1 MKLAFIEVSGFRGFR
16 DSLRI
21 ELGTGFTVVSGRN
34 GVGKSTLCDAV
45 EFALTGSISKYRVNK
60 TAMESMDEY
69 LWYRGDPRP
78 DKRHVRVGFSTHDG
92 DIFSVTRTPDGC
104 DPSTNEMEAVLCSAG
119 RPVDALHQLCKTSII
134 RDELIATLS
143 VDLTETERFEFVRAA
158 LGAAEGV
165 GLSSRAKAIIDRLK
179 ANQERHEQTYEA
191 SRSQLSDSISR
202 LSTMQHEA
210 TRSTNVDMAR
220 RSVISALEDAPS
232 DTLALLEAGRAEVVA
247 RRSSISHM
255 ELALRD
261 AKELEVERRAL
272 GADSIESEKLEAEER
287 VLAAAVV
294 KADAERLVAEA
305 AEFLGQKEEADAVAT
320 SLSLL
325 IEHGER
331 LGLHDAHCPLC
342 AAERTQTEFD
352 GGLRSARE
360 RIQSLFST
368 ITAARQALAEA
379 QEAARVPVSEH
390 AAALEALDAIETR
403 ERQLQIAE
411 EEFDE
416 LLMRTELHARFAE
429 HPDHIEGAISKARD
443 ELIDLERALMTLET
457 SQIISRSVD
466 LEERV
471 NILRKEVDDRAQIV
485 ERSQRALTIARTM
498 DRAVKRVNAE
508 IVEERLAR
516 INPILKELYT
526 RLRPHVDW
534 RTIDYNIR
542 GDVRRF
548 LSLKVGDGLNPQFV
562 LSSGQRR
569 AVGLAFLLSVYLARA
584 WTPWRTL
591 ILDDPVQHI
600 DDFRTLQFVEILS
613 ALRLDGRQ
621 ILCTVEDEAL
631 ANLLCRRLR
640 NTGDDSGQRYEIDI
654 NPNGVPEIIGGV
666 EFPPPGSSVF
676 RQASSIQIA
685 G

>member
-1 MKLAFIEVSGFRGFR
+1 MKLEFIEVSGFRGFR
-16 DSLRI
+16 DPLRI
-21 ELGTGFTVVSGRN
+21 DLGTGFTVVSGRN

-45 EFALTGSISKYRVNK
+45 EFALTGSINKYRVTK
-60 TAMESMDEY
+60 TAMENMDDY
-69 LWYRGDPRP
+69 LWWRGEPRP
-78 DKRHVRVGFSTHDG
+78 DDRHVRVGFRTQDG
-92 DIFSVTRTPDGC
+92 GCFTVTRTPDEC
-104 DPSTNEMEAVLCSAG
+104 DPSVKDIEEVLCSDG
-119 RPVDALHQLCKTSII
+119 RPVDALQQLCKTSII
-134 RDELIATLS
+134 RDELIASLS
-143 VDLTETERFEFVRAA
+143 VDLTETERFEFVRSA

-191 SRSQLSDSISR
+191 TRSQLTEFISQ

-210 TRSTNVDMAR
+210 TRSTNIDIAR
-220 RSVISALEDAPS
+220 RSVISALEDPPS

-247 RRSSISHM
+247 RRSRVSQM
-255 ELALRD
+255 EEALRKG
-261 AKELEVERRAL
+261 KELEEERQAL
-272 GADSIESEKLEAEER
+272 GSDSIVTEKVEAEQAL
-287 VLAAAVV
+287 LAAAAA
-294 KADAERLVAEA
+294 KADAERVIAEA
-305 AEFLGQKEEADAVAT
+305 TEFLAQQEEADAVAT

-331 LGLHDAHCPLC
+331 LGLHEAHCPLC
-342 AAERTQTEFD
+342 AAERTQPEFD

-360 RIQSLFST
+360 RIQSLFAT
-368 ITAARQALAEA
+368 ITAARQALADA
-379 QEAARVPVSEH
+379 QKVAKDPVNEH
-390 AAALEALDAIETR
+390 ATAMNALDAIRTR
-403 ERQLQIAE
+403 ERRLQIAE
-411 EEFDE
+411 EEFE
-416 LLMRTELHARFAE
+416 ALLTRTGLHARFAAN
-429 HPDHIEGAISKARD
+429 PGHIEAEISKERD
-443 ELIDLERALMTLET
+443 DLIDFERALMTLET
-457 SQIISRSVD
+457 SQIISRAVE

-471 NILRKEVDDRAQIV
+471 NMLRKEVDGRAQIV
-485 ERSQRALTIARTM
+485 ERSQRALALARTM

-508 IVEERLAR
+508 IIEERLAK
-516 INPILKELYT
+516 ISPILKELYT

-548 LSLKVGDGLNPQFV
+548 LSLRVGNGLNPQFV

-584 WTPWRTL
+584 WSPWRTL

-631 ANLLCRRLR
+631 ADLVCRRLR
-640 NTGDDSGQRYEIDI
+640 NTGDDTGQRYDIDI
-654 NPNGVPEIIGGV
+654 NPNGVPEIIDGT
-666 EFPPPGSSVF
+666 EFPPPGSNVF
-676 RQASSIQIA
+676 RQASSIHLA